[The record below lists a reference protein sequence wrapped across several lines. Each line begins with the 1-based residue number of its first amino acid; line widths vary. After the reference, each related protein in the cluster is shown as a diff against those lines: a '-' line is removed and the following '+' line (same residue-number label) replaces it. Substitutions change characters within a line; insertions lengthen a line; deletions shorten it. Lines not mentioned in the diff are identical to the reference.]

1 MTLEVGVLGP
11 IEARREG
18 EELTLGGPQ
27 QRRLL
32 GVLVAA
38 AGQVVPVDRLVE
50 AVWPDDPPDGARR
63 SVLTYVSRLRLAL
76 GDGSLVTQDP
86 GYRLDVADV
95 DQPQK
100 LPKGSR
106 STSASNDATGPG
118 LKSSYR
124 WNRPFRSGQ

>member
-1 MTLEVGVLGP
+1 MALEVGVLGP

-50 AVWPDDPPDGARR
+50 AMWPDDPPAGARR

-76 GDGSLVTQDP
+76 SDRSLVTQDP
-86 GYRLDVADV
+86 ATGSMWPATGST
-95 DQPQK
+95 P
-100 LPKGSR
+100 PGSR
-106 STSASNDATGPG
+106 GWSPRPGP
-118 LKSSYR
+118 SR
-124 WNRPFRSGQ
+124 RPTR